1 MASTSVTSELRSQ
14 WTNPG
19 DVMSLLMLVGGDIVQ
34 KALAQL
40 VGVRLPRL
48 LGGIYTTPVAFSF
61 GWVAYAFS
69 SLSTIFSDRRLMP
82 GPDTDIQV
90 INLSNGYVRENN
102 SWVLGRLLRDYE
114 GRVAKADRSSN
125 PPMAPSDSTGKVSL
139 KIDIFVAGAA
149 NDNGPEIGKWW
160 FVYWLVILVQQVIA
174 AIPWILHGDWGIFLV
189 TASGTLFALI
199 TGSLPQWAAEKWPA
213 PKLWKEKTVAL
224 TRGNGHQY
232 VMVIKGHE
240 GAWDPE
246 AMASARLNRR
256 PETPWVLLT
265 LAVLWSLLLITV
277 SGLGSHTWYLVGVGG
292 IGMLQNVWV
301 SAVQIS
307 PEAANLAL
315 AAYEPRSTITGEKV
329 MEDGVRDVMDALME
343 LERWISKAGV
353 ALLPVFFPGSVDYE
367 EGLLNSNREKKFWK
381 RATAQSMDRRQ
392 AFVLDCDRSSLSEND
407 AQCINLPQ
415 WDQQSSRIL
424 HVFLTDE
431 GNQHLPLATS

>member
-1 MASTSVTSELRSQ
+1 MVSVTSELRSQ

-40 VGVRLPRL
+40 VGVRLPL
-48 LGGIYTTPVAFSF
+48 LPGGVYATPVAFSF

-69 SLSTIFSDRRLMP
+69 SLATIVSDRRLMP
-82 GPDTDIQV
+82 SPDTDLQV

-102 SWVLGRLLRDYE
+102 SWVLGRLLRDHE
-114 GRVAKADRSSN
+114 NRVAKADRSSN
-125 PPMAPSDSTGKVSL
+125 PRMIPAESTGKVSL
-139 KIDIFVAGAA
+139 KIDIFYAGAA
-149 NDNGPEIGKWW
+149 RDKGPRISKCWY
-160 FVYWLVILVQQVIA
+160 FYWLVILVQQVIA

-199 TGSLPQWAAEKWPA
+199 TGSLPQWVAEKWPA
-213 PKLWKEKTVAL
+213 PKLWKDKTVAL

-232 VMVIKGHE
+232 MMVIQGHE
-240 GAWDPE
+240 GAWDLE

-256 PETPWVLLT
+256 PETSWVLLT

-301 SAVQIS
+301 SAVQVS

-315 AAYEPRSTITGEKV
+315 DADKRRPTIT
-329 MEDGVRDVMDALME
+329 DVMDALME
-343 LERWISKAGV
+343 LERWIPKAGV
-353 ALLPVFFPGSVDYE
+353 ALLPVFFPGSMHYE
-367 EGLLNSNREKKFWK
+367 EGILHFNREKKFWK
-381 RATAQSMDRRQ
+381 YATAGLRERREGKSSHELLSTPSTPKLTH
-392 AFVLDCDRSSLSEND
+392 ASRPSNCDI
-407 AQCINLPQ
+407 C
-415 WDQQSSRIL
+415 
-424 HVFLTDE
+424 LTWSI
-431 GNQHLPLATS
+431 A